1 MMMIKVSLVFT
12 SPFSLPDDDDDDD
25 DDDSGCD
32 GDCCDKGRGVSIFR
46 IGL

>member
-1 MMMIKVSLVFT
+1 MMEVSLVFT
-12 SPFSLPDDDDDDD
+12 SPFSLPDDDNDDDD

-32 GDCCDKGRGVSIFR
+32 GGVSIFM

>member
-1 MMMIKVSLVFT
+1 MIMMMMIKVSLVFT

-25 DDDSGCD
+25 EDDDDDGSGCD
-32 GDCCDKGRGVSIFR
+32 GEVSIFM